1 MPLPLSRR
9 RFLQSAAAG
18 AGLTLLGP
26 GLARTY
32 AAADTVRLGIIGVGG
47 MGKGNRQLLARID
60 LTKIVALCDVDTNRL
75 AQSASEHAGAKT
87 YTDYRKMLTEMHKQL
102 DAVCVSTPDHHHFP
116 ASMLAMELGLGVD
129 TEKPLTHSV
138 WEARQMGIAAAKY
151 SVATQMD
158 NEGHAR
164 EGLRKVVEWVKS
176 GSIGKVREVHIF
188 TNRPIWPQGI
198 KQRPPTRKPP
208 ENLEW
213 DLWIGPAPYRDY
225 HAHLHP
231 FAWRGWWDF
240 GTGALGDMGC
250 HFWDSPFWALTL
262 GHPDTIEAEHEG
274 NSEETGPIWST
285 VRYEFPARGPN
296 LPPVTV
302 TWWDGNKPRTLAGG
316 QVKYDV
322 PNLPPRP
329 PQLEKG
335 RDFPRNGTM
344 FVGEKETLLVYDTAS
359 PRIIPE
365 PRMKAFEAP
374 KPFIPRSPGHKQE
387 WLEAVRG
394 GTTAG
399 SNFHD
404 YGGPLAEAVLLGNL
418 AIRAGEKI
426 NWDGP
431 NLKAT
436 NSPKAN
442 RYVRRPY
449 RDGWDFS
456 LKA

>member
-1 MPLPLSRR
+1 MTLRISRR
-9 RFLQSAAAG
+9 RFLKTAAAG

-26 GLARTY
+26 GLATTY
-32 AAADTVRLGIIGVGG
+32 AAANKVNVGIIGVGG
-47 MGKGNRQLLARID
+47 MGKGNRQWLKRIGGNN
-60 LTKIVALCDVDTNRL
+60 IVALCDVDKNRL
-75 AQSASEHAGAKT
+75 AQSKPDHPGAKT
-87 YTDYRKMLTEMHKQL
+87 YTDYRKMLTEMHKGL

-151 SVATQMD
+151 GVATQMD

-176 GSIGKVREVHIF
+176 GAIGPVREVHIF

-198 KQRPPTRKPP
+198 AKRPPAKPV
-208 ENLEW
+208 
-213 DLWIGPAPYRDY
+213 PAN
-225 HAHLHP
+225 
-231 FAWRGWWDF
+231 
-240 GTGALGDMGC
+240 
-250 HFWDSPFWALTL
+250 LTL
-262 GHPDTIEAEHEG
+262 GHPDTVEAEQEG

-285 VRYEFPARGPN
+285 VIYEFPARGPN
-296 LPPVTV
+296 LPPVKV
-302 TWWDGNKPRTLAGG
+302 TWWDGNKPRTLPNG

-329 PQLEKG
+329 PQLEKE
-335 RDFPRNGTM
+335 RKFPRNGTM
-344 FVGEKETLLVYDTAS
+344 FIGDKETLLVYDTAN

-365 PRMKAFEAP
+365 ERMKAFKPP
-374 KPFIPRSPGHKQE
+374 KAFIPRSPGHKKE

-394 GTTAG
+394 GDPAG

-404 YGGPLAEAVLLGNL
+404 YGGPLAEVVLLGNL
-418 AIRAGEKI
+418 AIRTGEKLQ
-426 NWDGP
+426 WDGQ
-431 NLKAT
+431 NLKAKGC
-436 NSPKAN
+436 PKAD
-442 RYVRRPY
+442 RFIRRPY
-449 RDGWDFS
+449 RKGWDFS

>member
-1 MPLPLSRR
+1 MPHPLSRR

-32 AAADTVRLGIIGVGG
+32 AAADTVNVGIVGVGG
-47 MGKGNRQLLARID
+47 MGKGNRQWLKRID
-60 LTKIVALCDVDTNRL
+60 ITNIVGLCDVDTKRL
-75 AQSASEHAGAKT
+75 AQAASEHAGAKT
-87 YTDYRKMLTEMHKQL
+87 YTDYRTMLTEMRKQI

-116 ASMLAMELGLGVD
+116 ASMLAMQLGMGVD

-138 WEARQMGIAAAKY
+138 WEARQMGLAAARHG
-151 SVATQMD
+151 VATQMD

-164 EGLRKVVEWVKS
+164 EGLRKTVEWVKS
-176 GSIGKVREVHIF
+176 GAIGPVREVHIF

-198 KQRPPTRKPP
+198 KTRPPAKDVP
-208 ENLEW
+208 EHLQW
-213 DLWIGPAPYRDY
+213 DLWVGPSPYRDY

-262 GHPDTIEAEHEG
+262 GHPETVEAEHEG
-274 NSEETGPIWST
+274 NSEETGPLWST

-302 TWWDGNKPRTLAGG
+302 TWWDGNKPRTLANGD
-316 QVKYDV
+316 VKYDV

-329 PQLEKG
+329 PQLEED
-335 RDFPRNGTM
+335 RRFPRNGTM
-344 FVGEKETLLVYDTAS
+344 FVGEKETLLVHDTAS

-365 PRMKAFEAP
+365 QRMQAFEPP
-374 KPFIPRSPGHKQE
+374 KPFIPRSPGHKRE

-394 GTTAG
+394 ERKAS

-404 YGGPLAEAVLLGNL
+404 YGGPLAEVVLLGNL

-426 NWDGP
+426 RWDGP

-436 NSPKAN
+436 NCPKAD
-442 RYVRRPY
+442 RYVRRAY
-449 RDGWDFS
+449 REGWDFS
-456 LKA
+456 LEA